1 MNSHGQIARFL
12 TIMET
17 IKLPEGVSLELPPVE
32 ARYDSAV
39 RGLMRRIKSLYSGIV
54 ERFGPDGL
62 ELIREISAQQGD
74 TIARSMLSRG
84 QKTDVKS
91 VGLFLVR
98 VFENVRGGGEVAEFT
113 DQRVAI
119 KIWDCP
125 YPFDRADICE
135 AHTTMEEH
143 VVKGL
148 NPDLDYEIESCIP
161 RGDNY
166 CLHVVK
172 LKSKIDQT

>member
-1 MNSHGQIARFL
+1 MDHGMN
-12 TIMET
+12 T
-17 IKLPEGVSLELPPVE
+17 IKLPEGISLELPPIE

-39 RGLMRRIKSLYSGIV
+39 RGLMRRIKSLYDGIV
-54 ERFGPDGL
+54 GRFGIEGL
-62 ELIREISAQQGD
+62 ELIREISAHQGE
-74 TIARSMLSRG
+74 TIARSMLARG

-91 VGLFLVR
+91 VGLFLIR
-98 VFENVRGGGEVAEFT
+98 IFENVRGGGEVTEFT

-125 YPFDRADICE
+125 YPFDRADICM
-135 AHTTMEEH
+135 AHTTMEEQ

-148 NPDLDYEIESCIP
+148 NPDLEYEIESCIP
-161 RGDNY
+161 KGDGY

-172 LKSKIDQT
+172 VKSEAE